1 MSDSLP
7 PGKRGS
13 SQGVKGTEPTAWL
26 RPWLRPKRLA
36 LVVLGLFLLAQL
48 VPVWLLQTNP
58 RVTGQPTWDSAR
70 TATLV
75 TDACFDCH
83 SNATTW
89 PWYSHVAPVSWL
101 VTQDVVRGR
110 SHLNFSEWQTG
121 VGYGGRS
128 PAELADRAARAVSS
142 GDMPPSYYTIMHP
155 KASLSTAQRQQLA
168 AGLLA
173 SLK

>member
-1 MSDSLP
+1 MSD
-7 PGKRGS
+7 GKTSENDGSNTGLRG
-13 SQGVKGTEPTAWL
+13 GRTAAWY

-36 LVVLGLFLLAQL
+36 LVVIGLFVLAQI

-58 RVTGQPTWDSAR
+58 AVAGQPTWDSAR

-75 TDACFDCH
+75 RDACFDCH

-101 VTQDVVRGR
+101 VTYDVVRGR
-110 SHLNFSEWQTG
+110 SHLNFSEWKSG
-121 VGYGGRS
+121 IGYGGRS
-128 PAELADRAARAVSS
+128 PAELADRAARAVTS
-142 GDMPPSYYTIMHP
+142 GDMPPSYYTLMHP
-155 KASLSTAQRQQLA
+155 RASLSSAERQELA
-168 AGLLA
+168 AGLIS